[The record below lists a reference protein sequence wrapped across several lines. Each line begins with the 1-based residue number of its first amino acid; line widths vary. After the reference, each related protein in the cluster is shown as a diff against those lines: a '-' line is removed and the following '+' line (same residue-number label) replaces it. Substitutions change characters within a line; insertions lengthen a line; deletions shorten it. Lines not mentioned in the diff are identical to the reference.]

1 MLRSVFTLNRTE
13 CSRVRH
19 ETRHNPQPLSGLGG
33 VGRSRCRPARPP
45 KHHPERL
52 RRSLV

>member
-19 ETRHNPQPLSGLGG
+19 ETQTNPKPLPGPRG
-33 VGRSRCRPARPP
+33 VGRSGCRPAQPGKNR
-45 KHHPERL
+45 PERL